1 MLYSYT
7 MKKSL
12 IETNP
17 HLKDPMKRREMLERS
32 VLSSSAIEG
41 IRITVEELRRFRGKV
56 AGGGARNH

>member
-1 MLYSYT
+1 

-17 HLKDPMKRREMLERS
+17 FLKDPAKRREMLERS

-41 IRITVEELRRFRGKV
+41 IRITGEELRRFLANGAKSNRTEGADRG
-56 AGGGARNH
+56 

>member
-12 IETNP
+12 VETNP

-41 IRITVEELRRFRGKV
+41 IHITSDELRRLRDKV
-56 AGGGARNH
+56 AGKEARNR

>member
-1 MLYSYT
+1 

-17 HLKDPMKRREMLERS
+17 FLKDPAKRRRMLERS

-41 IRITVEELRRFRGKV
+41 IRITGEELRRFMAKRAKTEEAEGADRG
-56 AGGGARNH
+56 